1 MEGVEVP
8 DSVRVPDE
16 AHDFT
21 PSRDIVIR
29 GDGKKIDRYIF
40 HNQPLEDI
48 EQRSLSELE
57 SLVRA
62 KGLEGLSYPPHW
74 TQDDLLRCLHGTGW
88 KADKARKVLIAHL
101 KWHTTIPTDYRVLF
115 DSVQR
120 VLNIGVIYIHGRD
133 SYFRPMFV
141 LNVAKFDLSL
151 FSMEDYVNATVFLL
165 EYVKTNILRPG
176 VIENWITIADL
187 GNLGLTSLPISSFKG
202 VSQILQEN
210 YRCRL
215 ALSYVVNSPRS
226 ISFIWGMIK
235 PFFDKMTA
243 KKISFH
249 RESAPQPLFTH
260 CNHSQVE
267 RKYGGSAPDVTCYW
281 PPTVPQGPFRVTR

>member
-8 DSVRVPDE
+8 DSIRVPDE
-16 AHDFT
+16 AHDFS

-29 GDGKKIDRYIF
+29 GEGKKIDRYIF
-40 HNQPLEDI
+40 HNQPLEAI
-48 EQRSLSELE
+48 EQRSLAELE
-57 SLVRA
+57 NLVQA

-74 TQDDLLRCLHGTGW
+74 SQAESVRCLYGTGW

-101 KWHTTIPTDYRVLF
+101 RWHTTIPADYRLLF
-115 DSVQR
+115 ESVHR
-120 VLNIGVIYIHGRD
+120 VLNIGIIYLHGRD
-133 SYFRPMFV
+133 SYFRPMLV
-141 LNVAKFDLSL
+141 LNVTRFDLNL
-151 FSMEDYVNATVFLL
+151 FSVEDLVNSTVFLL
-165 EYVKTNILRPG
+165 EYVKANMLQPG
-176 VIENWITIADL
+176 VIENWVTIADL
-187 GNLGLTSLPISSFKG
+187 GNLGLTSLPISSFKS
-202 VSQILQEN
+202 VSHVLQEN

-235 PFFDKMTA
+235 PFIDKMTV

-249 RESAPQPLFTH
+249 RESSPQPLFTH

-267 RKYGGSAPDVTCYW
+267 RKYGGSAPDVTHFW
-281 PPTVPQGPFRVTR
+281 PPTVPQGPFRIIR